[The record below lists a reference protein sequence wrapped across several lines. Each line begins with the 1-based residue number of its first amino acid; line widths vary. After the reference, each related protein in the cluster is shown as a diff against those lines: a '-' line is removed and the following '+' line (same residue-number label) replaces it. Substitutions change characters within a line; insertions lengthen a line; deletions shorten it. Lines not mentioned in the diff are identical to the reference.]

1 MRVFAAIRGAVLDAW
16 AVLMP
21 VECAGCGV
29 NDRAVCSDCSPL
41 IQPDVTPR
49 SLPSGLT
56 VFTALRY
63 EHEVR
68 RMIIEMKE
76 QNRTDV
82 AHALARPLGAA
93 VSRGLAL
100 GARDDLPVEVLAV
113 PPSRSGY
120 RQRGYDPISLMLRH
134 GGLRP
139 ARALVPARAT
149 AHQKSLGLAERAA
162 NARDSLRA
170 RGSLAG
176 RRFLV
181 VDDVLTTGATIEEA
195 VRATRAAGGDVVGAA
210 TLAFTPRLRSYS

>member
-1 MRVFAAIRGAVLDAW
+1 MIAAIRGAVLDAW

-21 VECAGCGV
+21 VECAGCGA
-29 NDRAVCSDCSPL
+29 NDRAVCSDCSAL

-68 RMIIEMKE
+68 RMIIEMKQ

-82 AHALARPLGAA
+82 ARALARPLAAA

-100 GARDDLPVEVLAV
+100 GGRAETPVEVLAV
-113 PPSRSGY
+113 PPSRAAY
-120 RQRGYDPISLMLRH
+120 RQRGYDPVALMLRH

-139 ARALVPARAT
+139 VQALVPVRAT
-149 AHQKSLGLAERAA
+149 THQKSLGLAERAA
-162 NARDSLRA
+162 NVRESLRA

-176 RRFLV
+176 RRFLI
-181 VDDVLTTGATIEEA
+181 VDDVLTTGATIAEA
-195 VRATRAAGGDVVGAA
+195 VRATRAAGGEVVGAA